1 MIWRTPRMVGVFLGL
16 VAVAPGCSGFHPLY
30 GTTEDSSPVAGE
42 LAAVAIPEP
51 ETRLGQIIRNDLMSS
66 MRPAGTA
73 EPDRYTLAMTIQ
85 AQEEKAIESATIDR
99 VLRRTVRLNVSFA
112 LTEHGS
118 DRIVYRGKTFS
129 QASYDEVGQ
138 SFADLQAKTDAV
150 ERAAHE
156 VSVDIRTRLAAH
168 FSAS

>member
-1 MIWRTPRMVGVFLGL
+1 MIWRYSGIVGVCL
-16 VAVAPGCSGFHPLY
+16 VLVGVAPGCGGFHPLY
-30 GTTEDSSPVAGE
+30 GTTVDSSPVASA

-51 ETRLGQIIRNDLMSS
+51 ETRLGQIIRNDLLSS

-73 EPDRYTLAMTIQ
+73 EPDRYSLAMTIQ
-85 AQEEKAIESATIDR
+85 AQEEKTIESATIDR
-99 VLRRTVRLNVSFA
+99 VLRRTIRLNVSFA
-112 LTEHGS
+112 LTEHGT

-138 SFADLQAKTDAV
+138 SFADLQAKTDAA

-156 VSVDIRTRLAAH
+156 VSLDIRTRLAAH